1 MKMIYSALLG
11 LFLTTSLYAQQSDLP
26 RAFVLGEKEKVY
38 EQLAQEYSQSLLEVT
53 GNDITQAFEHWLDM
67 MQAID
72 QYADKI
78 RFDIKG
84 IRVWLH
90 VFWSPEGSIDH
101 IGYLLRPDSR
111 NVDTAELTAFFS
123 SFARQYVLPLK
134 SSKPFSHYTGA
145 TFPTLNVKA
154 TN

>member
-1 MKMIYSALLG
+1 MKMIYAALLG
-11 LFLTTSLYAQQSDLP
+11 LFVTTSLYAQQSDLP
-26 RAFVLGEKEKVY
+26 TAFMLGENEKAY
-38 EQLAQEYSQSLLEVT
+38 EKLTEDYSQSLLEASD
-53 GNDITQAFEHWLDM
+53 NDITKAFEHWLDM
-67 MQAID
+67 MQAVD
-72 QYADKI
+72 TYAEKI

-90 VFWSPEGSIDH
+90 VFWNPDGSVAH

-111 NVDTAELTAFFS
+111 NAETAELTAFFS
-123 SFARQYVLPLK
+123 SFARQYQFPVK

-154 TN
+154 N